1 MKALPALG
9 IGSAV
14 LAVSTFA
21 ALPAQAS
28 HYPLD
33 TVSAGMMSAEQA
45 ATLGVAANHTRH
57 FEWLSGSKESPD
69 AIWLCDLAG
78 SSEVTVAGPPEVYS
92 LRYASRMSKVE
103 TSAAQELDDFGNE
116 DDART
121 AMRAIRKAAKKC
133 TGTFKVKDDQG
144 WDVTQTLSNGT
155 GTTPEGKGFVWVKTT
170 TTQADATT
178 STSEMEY
185 NTYSRAGSF
194 IQTVEVQELGINA
207 PKITSA
213 QMKTVNK
220 LTGTLGSYWAW

>member
-1 MKALPALG
+1 MAPIC

-14 LAVSTFA
+14 FVASVLT

-33 TVSAGMMSAEQA
+33 TVSANMMSASQA
-45 ATLGVAANHTRH
+45 ATVGVAGNHTRD

-78 SSEVTVAGPPEVYS
+78 TTEVTVAGPPEVYS
-92 LRYASRMSKVE
+92 LRYASRKAKVE

-133 TGTFKVKDDQG
+133 SGTFKVKDDQG
-144 WDVTQTLSNGT
+144 WIVTQKLTNGT
-155 GTTPEGKGFVWVKTT
+155 GTTADGQGFVWIKATT
-170 TTQADATT
+170 TEAEAST
-178 STSEMEY
+178 STMEHEY
-185 NTYSRAGSF
+185 NTYMRVGSF
-194 IQTVEVQELGINA
+194 IQTVEVQELGVDA
-207 PKITSA
+207 PKITKG
-213 QMKTVNK
+213 QVKTINK
-220 LTGTLGSYWAW
+220 LTGTLAANWAW